1 VSSLSEGN
9 GHPSDKFGYAAT
21 AAFLVNSPFGLQ
33 GDTVAGQAVWSKGA
47 AGYAAVTW
55 GPTAL
60 FSSGMRVGLGWMD
73 EAVFSTGSNVE
84 LTTVWS
90 FNAMYEHR
98 WNPQWRTSLYGGMLG
113 VQYDDAAKSM
123 ICATTVTGGKVTF
136 TGFGSSFAPSNCD
149 PNWGLSQVGT
159 RTMWNPVPD
168 LDVGLDFAWTHLN
181 TAFAG
186 TAVLGQNGAKPA
198 GTYNVSDRDALSA
211 VFRIQR
217 NFLY

>member
-1 VSSLSEGN
+1 
-9 GHPSDKFGYAAT
+9 
-21 AAFLVNSPFGLQ
+21 
-33 GDTVAGQAVWSKGA
+33 
-47 AGYAAVTW
+47 
-55 GPTAL
+55 
-60 FSSGMRVGLGWMD
+60 MD
-73 EAVFSTGSNVE
+73 EAVFTSGSNVE

-98 WNPQWRTSLYGGMLG
+98 WNPQWRTSIYGGMLG
-113 VQYDDAAKSM
+113 VEYDGAAKSM

-136 TGFGSSFAPSNCD
+136 TGFGSSFTPTNCD

-168 LDVGLDFAWTHLN
+168 LDVGLDLGWTHLN

-186 TAVLGQNGAKPA
+186 AAVLGQNGARPA
-198 GTYNVSDRDALSA
+198 GTYTVSNVDALSA